1 MGVIIVNQNEIYSS
15 EQTKN
20 SIIEQL
26 RNAGCVFAEEE
37 AHLLISE
44 ADTLEELLTMVNLR
58 VTGSPLEYILGW
70 AEFYGNRIVVVPGVF
85 VPRRRTEFLAQK
97 AIELSVPGVKVV
109 DLCCGS
115 GAVGVAISMAVGL
128 VSLYAVDIDPTA
140 VQCAK
145 CNVSKLGGL
154 VYEGD
159 LYNPLPSQ
167 LLGNVDIIVAN
178 APYVPT
184 EAITSLPQEARL
196 YEPKVALDG
205 GMDGNDIHRKV
216 AEKASFWLASGGH
229 LLIETSKI
237 QAPQTVEIFT
247 QCGLIARLAHNSELD
262 ATVVIGT
269 KPPL

>member
-1 MGVIIVNQNEIYSS
+1 MYSS

-37 AHLLISE
+37 AQLLISE

-237 QAPQTVEIFT
+237 QAPQTVKIFT
-247 QCGLIARLAHNSELD
+247 QCGLIAGLAHNSELD

>member
-1 MGVIIVNQNEIYSS
+1 MGVIIVHQNETFISD
-15 EQTKN
+15 QLKN
-20 SIIEQL
+20 CIIEQL

-37 AHLLISE
+37 AQLLISE
-44 ADTLEELLTMVNLR
+44 ADTLEELLIMVNLR
-58 VTGSPLEYILGW
+58 VTGTPLEYILGW
-70 AEFYGNRIVVVPGVF
+70 ADFYGNRIVIVPGVF
-85 VPRRRTEFLAQK
+85 VPRRRTEFLAQQ
-97 AIELSVPGVKVV
+97 AIDLSVPGFKVV

-115 GAVGVAISMAVGL
+115 GAVGVAISKEVGL
-128 VSLYAVDIDPTA
+128 VSLYAVDIDPIA

-145 CNVSKLGGL
+145 CNVTELGGL

-159 LYNPLPSQ
+159 LYNPLPSK
-167 LLGNVDIIVAN
+167 LIGNVDIIVAN

-184 EAITSLPQEARL
+184 EAIKSLPQEARL

-205 GMDGNDIHRKV
+205 GKDGNDIHRQV
-216 AEKASFWLASGGH
+216 AENASFWLASGGH

-237 QAPQTVEIFT
+237 QAPQTVAIFT
-247 QCGLIARLAHNSELD
+247 QYGLIARLIHNSELN

>member
-1 MGVIIVNQNEIYSS
+1 M
-15 EQTKN
+15 KN
-20 SIIEQL
+20 SIIKQL
-26 RNAGCVFAEEE
+26 RKAGCVFAEEE
-37 AHLLISE
+37 AQLLISG
-44 ADTLEELLTMVNLR
+44 AGTLEELLTMVNHR

-70 AEFYGNRIVVVPGVF
+70 AEFYGNRIAVVPGVF

-97 AIELSVPGVKVV
+97 AIDLSVPGIKVV

-115 GAVGVAISMAVGL
+115 GAVSVAISKAVDL
-128 VSLYAVDIDPTA
+128 ISLYAVDIDPIA

-159 LYNPLPSQ
+159 LYNPLPPQ
-167 LLGNVDIIVAN
+167 LIGNVDIIVAN

-184 EAITSLPQEARL
+184 EAIKSLPQEARL

-205 GMDGNDIHRKV
+205 GKDGNDIHRKV
-216 AEKASFWLASGGH
+216 AENASFWLASGGH

-237 QAPQTVEIFT
+237 QAPKTVEIFN
-247 QCGLIARLAHNSELD
+247 QYGLIARLIYNNELD

-269 KPPL
+269 KPL

>member
-1 MGVIIVNQNEIYSS
+1 
-15 EQTKN
+15 
-20 SIIEQL
+20 
-26 RNAGCVFAEEE
+26 
-37 AHLLISE
+37 
-44 ADTLEELLTMVNLR
+44 MVNHR

-70 AEFYGNRIVVVPGVF
+70 AEFYGNRIAVVPGVF

-97 AIELSVPGVKVV
+97 AIDLSVPGIKVV

-115 GAVGVAISMAVGL
+115 GAVSVAISKAVDL
-128 VSLYAVDIDPTA
+128 ISLYAVDIDPIA

-159 LYNPLPSQ
+159 LYNPLPPQ
-167 LLGNVDIIVAN
+167 LIGNVDIIVAN

-184 EAITSLPQEARL
+184 EAIKSLPQEARL

-205 GMDGNDIHRKV
+205 GKDGNDIHRKV
-216 AEKASFWLASGGH
+216 AENASFWLASGGH

-247 QCGLIARLAHNSELD
+247 QSGLIAGLEYNNELD
-262 ATVVIGT
+262 STVVVGT
-269 KPPL
+269 KPSL

>member
-1 MGVIIVNQNEIYSS
+1 MVLIVNQNEIYSS
-15 EQTKN
+15 VQIKN

-37 AHLLISE
+37 AQLLISE

-58 VTGSPLEYILGW
+58 AAGSPIEYILGW
-70 AEFYGNRIVVVPGVF
+70 AEFYGNRIAVVPGVF

-97 AIELSVPGVKVV
+97 AIELSVPGVKVI

-128 VSLYAVDIDPTA
+128 VTLYAVDIDPTA

-159 LYNPLPSQ
+159 LYNPLPPQ

-178 APYVPT
+178 SPYVPT
-184 EAITSLPQEARL
+184 EAIKSLPQEARL

-205 GMDGNDIHRKV
+205 GNDGNDIHRRV
-216 AEKASFWLASGGH
+216 AENASFWLASGGH
-229 LLIETSKI
+229 LLVETSKI
-237 QAPQTVEIFT
+237 QAPQTVEIFN
-247 QCGLIARLAHNSELD
+247 QYGLIARLIHNNELD
-262 ATVVIGT
+262 STIVIGT
-269 KPPL
+269 KPS

>member
-1 MGVIIVNQNEIYSS
+1 MIVKQNEIYSS
-15 EQTKN
+15 EQSKD

-37 AHLLISE
+37 AQLLISE
-44 ADTLEELLTMVNLR
+44 AETLKELLTMVNLR

-70 AEFYGNRIVVVPGVF
+70 AEFYGNRIEVVPGVF
-85 VPRRRTEFLAQK
+85 VPRRRTEFLTQK
-97 AIELSVPGVKVV
+97 AIDLSVPGVKVV
-109 DLCCGS
+109 DLCCGT
-115 GAVGVAISMAVGL
+115 GAVGVAIAKAVGL
-128 VSLYAVDIDPTA
+128 VSLYVVDIDPIA

-159 LYNPLPSQ
+159 LYNPLPPQ

-184 EAITSLPQEARL
+184 EAIKSLPQEARL
-196 YEPKVALDG
+196 YEPNLALDG
-205 GMDGNDIHRKV
+205 GKDGNDIHRKV
-216 AEKASFWLASGGH
+216 AENASFWLASGGH

-237 QAPQTVEIFT
+237 QAPQTVKIFS
-247 QCGLIARLAHNSELD
+247 QYGLIARLIHNNELD

-269 KPPL
+269 KPSL

>member
-1 MGVIIVNQNEIYSS
+1 MVIIIKQNEISS
-15 EQTKN
+15 SDQIK
-20 SIIEQL
+20 SCIIEQL
-26 RNAGCVFAEEE
+26 QKAGCVFAEEE
-37 AHLLISE
+37 AQILISE
-44 ADTLEELLTMVNLR
+44 ADTLEELLTMVKLR

-70 AEFYGNRIVVVPGVF
+70 AEFYGNRIAVVPGVF

-97 AIELSVPGVKVV
+97 AIDLAIPGVKVV

-115 GAVGVAISMAVGL
+115 GAVGVAISKAVGL
-128 VSLYAVDIDPTA
+128 VTLYAVDIDPTA

-145 CNVSKLGGL
+145 CNVSRLGGL

-159 LYNPLPSQ
+159 LYNPLPTQ

-184 EAITSLPQEARL
+184 EAIKSLPQEARL

-205 GMDGNDIHRKV
+205 GKDGNDIHRKV
-216 AEKASFWLASGGH
+216 AENAYFWLASGGR

-237 QAPQTVEIFT
+237 QASQTVEIFT
-247 QCGLIARLAHNSELD
+247 QCGLIAELAHNNELD

>member
-1 MGVIIVNQNEIYSS
+1 MLKQNDTYCSDQI
-15 EQTKN
+15 KN
-20 SIIEQL
+20 SIIKQL
-26 RNAGCVFAEEE
+26 RKAGCVFAEEE
-37 AHLLISE
+37 AQLLISG
-44 ADTLEELLTMVNLR
+44 AGTLEELLTMVNHR

-70 AEFYGNRIVVVPGVF
+70 AEFYGNRIAVVPGVF

-97 AIELSVPGVKVV
+97 AIDLSVPGIKVV

-115 GAVGVAISMAVGL
+115 GAVSVAISKAVDL
-128 VSLYAVDIDPTA
+128 ISLYAVDIDPIA

-159 LYNPLPSQ
+159 LYNPLPPQ
-167 LLGNVDIIVAN
+167 LIGNVDIIVAN

-184 EAITSLPQEARL
+184 EAIKSLPQEARL

-205 GMDGNDIHRKV
+205 GKDGNDIHRKV
-216 AEKASFWLASGGH
+216 AENASFWLASGGH

-237 QAPQTVEIFT
+237 QAPKTVEIFN
-247 QCGLIARLAHNSELD
+247 QYGLIARLIYNNELD

-269 KPPL
+269 KPL

>member
-1 MGVIIVNQNEIYSS
+1 MLKQNETYCSDQI
-15 EQTKN
+15 KN
-20 SIIEQL
+20 SIIKQL

-37 AHLLISE
+37 AQLLISG

-70 AEFYGNRIVVVPGVF
+70 AEFYGNRIAVVPGVF
-85 VPRRRTEFLAQK
+85 VPRRRTEFLAQN
-97 AIELSVPGVKVV
+97 AIDLSVSGVKVV

-115 GAVGVAISMAVGL
+115 GAVGVAISKAVGL

-159 LYNPLPSQ
+159 LYHPLPPQ

-184 EAITSLPQEARL
+184 EAIKSLPQEARL

-205 GMDGNDIHRKV
+205 GKDGNDIHRKV
-216 AEKASFWLASGGH
+216 AENASLWLASGGH

-237 QAPQTVEIFT
+237 QAPQTVEIFNHY
-247 QCGLIARLAHNSELD
+247 GLIARLIHNNELD

>member
-1 MGVIIVNQNEIYSS
+1 MGLIIKQNEIYSGD
-15 EQTKN
+15 QIKI

-37 AHLLISE
+37 AQLLISE
-44 ADTLEELLTMVNLR
+44 ANTFEELLTMVNLR

-70 AEFYGNRIVVVPGVF
+70 AEFYGDRIVVVPGVF
-85 VPRRRTEFLAQK
+85 VPRRRTEFLAQM

-115 GAVGVAISMAVGL
+115 GAVGVAISKAVGL
-128 VSLYAVDIDPTA
+128 VSLYAVDIDSTA

-154 VYEGD
+154 VYEGN
-159 LYNPLPSQ
+159 LYNPLPPQ

-205 GMDGNDIHRKV
+205 GKDGNDIHRKV
-216 AEKASFWLASGGH
+216 AENASFWLASGGH

-247 QCGLIARLAHNSELD
+247 QCGLIAGLAHDNDLD

>member
-1 MGVIIVNQNEIYSS
+1 MIYILKQNDTYCSDQI
-15 EQTKN
+15 KN
-20 SIIEQL
+20 SIIKQL
-26 RNAGCVFAEEE
+26 RKAGCVFAEEE
-37 AHLLISE
+37 AQLLISG
-44 ADTLEELLTMVNLR
+44 AGTLEELLTMVNHR

-70 AEFYGNRIVVVPGVF
+70 AEFYGNRIAVVPGVF

-97 AIELSVPGVKVV
+97 AIDLSVPGIKVV

-115 GAVGVAISMAVGL
+115 GAVSVAISKAVDL
-128 VSLYAVDIDPTA
+128 ISLYAVDIDPIA

-159 LYNPLPSQ
+159 LYNPLPPQ
-167 LLGNVDIIVAN
+167 LIGNVDIIVAN

-184 EAITSLPQEARL
+184 EAIKSLPQEARL

-205 GMDGNDIHRKV
+205 GKDGNDIHRKV
-216 AEKASFWLASGGH
+216 AENASFWLASGGH

-237 QAPQTVEIFT
+237 QAPKTVEIFN
-247 QCGLIARLAHNSELD
+247 QYGLIARLIYNNELD

-269 KPPL
+269 KPL